1 MPILSRVLLAFYDFP
16 AEHWK
21 QLRTTNPIES
31 TFAVVRHRT
40 AGSKGGSKGCLSS
53 RTAFAMAFKLVET
66 AEVLAPPR
74 CSYPVASACLC
85 VKLAA

>member
-31 TFAVVRHRT
+31 TSAVARHRT
-40 AGSKGGSKGCLSS
+40 AGSKGCLSS